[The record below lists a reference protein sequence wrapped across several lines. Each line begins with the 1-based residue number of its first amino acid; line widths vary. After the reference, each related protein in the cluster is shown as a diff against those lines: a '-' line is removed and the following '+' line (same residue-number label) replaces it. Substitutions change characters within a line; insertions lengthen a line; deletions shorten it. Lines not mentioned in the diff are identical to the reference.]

1 MNKKPTQEEKTALST
16 IHNYIYG
23 NWLTMVIYTFA
34 ELGIADILE
43 DKNASAE
50 EISLLTQTNPE
61 ALIRF
66 LRCACDLQ
74 LTEFHPDT
82 NSFSL
87 SWLGQ
92 FLRTNHPYS
101 KRNLARL
108 NGSYFRYNP
117 WGNLV
122 QILRDGNSKKWSP
135 TYEKGTLDYLSD
147 KPQYLKMFQ
156 QAMNNASEEENLPI
170 ASSYDFSSY
179 NHIVDVGGGT
189 GNFLKTILRIN
200 PQLNGTIYDLKMT
213 LELAEYDNKT
223 DINKR
228 MKREEG
234 DFFEFVPDTGDIY
247 LLKNVIHNWPE
258 EKALLLLENI
268 SLAMKSVKS
277 NQTAVKD
284 KKLLI
289 IENIIE
295 DKNGVNAA
303 NWLDLNFMILVDGK
317 ERSLLEYHE
326 LAAHKGFM
334 INRIIP
340 TPTSRKILE
349 LSII

>member
-1 MNKKPTQEEKTALST
+1 
-16 IHNYIYG
+16 
-23 NWLTMVIYTFA
+23 
-34 ELGIADILE
+34 
-43 DKNASAE
+43 
-50 EISLLTQTNPE
+50 
-61 ALIRF
+61 
-66 LRCACDLQ
+66 
-74 LTEFHPDT
+74 
-82 NSFSL
+82 
-87 SWLGQ
+87 
-92 FLRTNHPYS
+92 
-101 KRNLARL
+101 
-108 NGSYFRYNP
+108 
-117 WGNLV
+117 V

-295 DKNGVNAA
+295 EKKGVNAA